1 MYVCDYLSH
10 QVQILCKIIAR
21 KWIISVVKKRIDEN
35 LFERNANQANL
46 MIAVYARITQ
56 FNTQKYV

>member
-1 MYVCDYLSH
+1 MDY
-10 QVQILCKIIAR
+10 ICCE
-21 KWIISVVKKRIDEN
+21 KKRIDEN